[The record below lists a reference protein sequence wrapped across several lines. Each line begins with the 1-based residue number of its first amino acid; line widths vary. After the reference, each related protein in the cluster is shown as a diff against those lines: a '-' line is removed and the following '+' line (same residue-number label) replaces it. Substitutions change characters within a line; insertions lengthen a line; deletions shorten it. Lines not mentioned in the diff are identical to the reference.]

1 MESLKKVTNAATSP
15 ALATLQLI
23 KREEQRLAIRLL
35 AVDRCAR
42 TVKYASEHADVEDNE
57 EETEFEDLIA
67 NVEAVRY
74 DLNTYMSQ
82 LHDRV
87 ANIERGIAEVGE
99 GVSPESF
106 VRYIEEDARLCAR
119 DIALAREGYD
129 DLIENLQAISHMRD
143 QE

>member
-1 MESLKKVTNAATSP
+1 MESLKKVTNAATST

-42 TVKYASEHADVEDNE
+42 TVKYASEHAEVEDSE

-74 DLNTYMSQ
+74 DLNTYMRQ

-87 ANIERGIAEVGE
+87 ANIERGIAEAGE
-99 GVSPESF
+99 GMSSESF

-129 DLIENLQAISHMRD
+129 DLIENLQAISHLRD